1 MGDTHIPDISTQTN
15 KQTYKQ
21 TDKGSF
27 SNLSF
32 DRLKHVLFIKNVFIE

>member
-15 KQTYKQ
+15 KQTG
-21 TDKGSF
+21 KGSF

-32 DRLKHVLFIKNVFIE
+32 DRLKHVLFIKNVFIEW